1 MFLSKPSRLLST
13 CSDAVETL
21 LCMTGA
27 MTAASLMG
35 AEKMYSPE
43 LAPFIMETA
52 HEFFEVAI
60 VFAVP

>member
-1 MFLSKPSRLLST
+1 
-13 CSDAVETL
+13 
-21 LCMTGA
+21 MTGA

-35 AEKMYSPE
+35 AEKMYNPE
-43 LAPFIMETA
+43 LAPFIMDKA